1 MKVLEKLTIASLRE
15 NKRRTL
21 VTILGVMLSSALM
34 LAVVG
39 MVTSIQKMMIDFTI
53 ADVGDY
59 HDMYQEVPVED
70 LKYIEANAHVEKYFY
85 STPLTE
91 KELGDDFETYETYQ
105 NAPYSKSQYQS
116 SEVSVSDITNSK
128 AKDAKYNI
136 YVRYDQPRDY
146 KAIRSNILDALES
159 NGAGYIHV
167 RTNSELLRYEGVMG
181 DSALSALYHMAAIV
195 IGIIV
200 VTSIFVIRNSFS
212 ISATER
218 SRQFG
223 MLSSI
228 GATPRQIRQNVLFEG
243 LIIAALGIPL
253 GIILGIIA
261 VLALVAV
268 MNFLLADMIIA
279 RVTFSMPLWVFP
291 LTVGLSVVTVLL
303 SSLMP
308 AIRTGRLSPIEAI
321 RGNNDT
327 KVKAKKLRTPGFI
340 RGLWGV
346 GGVIAYKNL
355 KRSRKKYRTTVISI
369 VLSVAT
375 FVGLSSFIGY
385 GEKAAGVMYG
395 NSDIDLVIAGA
406 SAEFYH
412 ELADKYSI
420 KDYVYYQRTNA
431 ADINLYLMDQASFEE
446 FVKSTGVNVKDYNK
460 VAIFN
465 DLAMV
470 SDGPGQYHV
479 ERTYPDAHD
488 GDELETELLIGTDEV
503 TYSSTGT
510 HITHFDAADN
520 PKTLKV
526 PITKFTDQK
535 PLGFESYYGPVAFAS
550 EDYYLRDQLTVD
562 VDTYQF
568 FAAHLD
574 DVKPIIAYLDEVE
587 ASGKYKMLFYDDV
600 KESTAQSRRIYL
612 LISIFLYGFV
622 AVVTLIGVT
631 NIFNT
636 ITTNIALRAKEF
648 AMLRSVGM
656 TDREFKRM
664 VRLESLMYVSK
675 ALIIGLPIGILLS
688 YGIYKS
694 VAEAMDFGYIFPWLA
709 ILISIVAVGILISI
723 IMRYSVKQVERQNII
738 ETIRS
743 ENI

>member
-21 VTILGVMLSSALM
+21 VTVLGVMLSTALI

-39 MVTSIQKMMIDFTI
+39 MVTSIQKMMIDVTI
-53 ADVGDY
+53 ADMGDY
-59 HDMYQEVPVED
+59 HDMYQEVSTED
-70 LKYIEANAHVEKYFY
+70 LKYIEENAHVEKYFY

-91 KELGDDFETYETYQ
+91 NELGDDFETYELYP
-105 NAPYSKSQYQS
+105 NYPYSKSRYQAL
-116 SEVSVSDITNSK
+116 EVLPAD
-128 AKDAKYNI
+128 AKGKYNI
-136 YVRYDQPRDY
+136 YVRYDNPKEY
-146 KAIRSNILDALES
+146 ETIRNNIIATLETKS
-159 NGAGYIHV
+159 SGHVNV
-167 RTNSELLRYEGVMG
+167 RTNNELLRYEGVMG
-181 DSALSALYHMAAIV
+181 NSALSALYHMAAIV

-218 SRQFG
+218 ARQFG

-243 LIIAALGIPL
+243 LVIALLGIPL
-253 GIILGIIA
+253 GILLGVLA
-261 VLALVAV
+261 VLILVAI
-268 MNFLLADMIIA
+268 MNLLLADMMVTH
-279 RVTFSMPLWVFP
+279 VTFSMPLWVFP
-291 LTVGLSVVTVLL
+291 LTIGLSIITVLL
-303 SSLMP
+303 SSLIP
-308 AIRTGRLSPIEAI
+308 AIRTGKLSPIEAI
-321 RGNNDT
+321 RGNNET
-327 KVKAKKLRTPGFI
+327 KIKAKKLRTPGFI
-340 RGLWGV
+340 RSFWGI

-385 GEKAAGVMYG
+385 GEKAAGVVYG
-395 NSDIDLVIAGA
+395 NSDIDLAITGA
-406 SAEFYH
+406 SPDFYH
-412 ELADKYSI
+412 ELTEKFNI
-420 KDYVYYQRTNA
+420 QDYVYYERTNA
-431 ADINLYLMDQASFEE
+431 HDINLVLMSQEAFEE
-446 FVKSTGVNVKDYNK
+446 FAKSVGVEVKDYNK
-460 VAIFN
+460 VVILN
-465 DLAMV
+465 DYSMYQ
-470 SDGPGQYHV
+470 DGPGQYRVGRAH
-479 ERTYPDAHD
+479 PDWWD
-488 GDELETELLIGTDEV
+488 GDEIEVELSNAVDEV

-510 HITHFDAADN
+510 HVTHFETDN
-520 PKTLKV
+520 DPQTIRIS
-526 PITKFTDQK
+526 ITKLIDQK
-535 PLGFESYYGPVAFAS
+535 PIGFESYYGPIALAS
-550 EDYYLRDQLTVD
+550 ENYYLRDQLAID
-562 VDTYQF
+562 ADTYQF
-568 FAAHLD
+568 FASHLD
-574 DVKPIIAYLDEVE
+574 DVKPITEYLDEVE
-587 ASGKYKMLFYDDV
+587 ASGEFDHLFYDDI
-600 KESTAQSRRIYL
+600 KEMTAQSRRIYL

-664 VRLESLMYVSK
+664 VRLESFMYVSK
-675 ALIIGLPIGILLS
+675 ALLIGLPIGLLLS

-694 VAEAMDFGYIFPWLA
+694 LAMAMDFGYIFPWMA
-709 ILISIVAVGILISI
+709 VIISIAAVGILISV
-723 IMRYSVKQVERQNII
+723 IMRYSVKQVEKQNII

>member
-21 VTILGVMLSSALM
+21 VTVLGVMLSSALI

-53 ADVGDY
+53 ADMGDY
-59 HDMYQEVPVED
+59 HDMYQEVPAAD
-70 LKYIEANAHVEKYFY
+70 LKYIEENAHIEKYFY
-85 STPLTE
+85 TTPLTE
-91 KELGDDFETYETYQ
+91 KELGDEFETYAVYQ
-105 NAPYSKSQYQS
+105 NAPYRKNHYQL
-116 SEVSVSDITNSK
+116 SEVSATDVD
-128 AKDAKYNI
+128 KDAKYDV
-136 YVRYDQPRDY
+136 YVRYDQPHDY
-146 KAIRSNILDALES
+146 EAIRSNILEALEL
-159 NGAGYIHV
+159 NGTSDINV

-181 DSALSALYHMAAIV
+181 DSTLSALYHMAAIV
-195 IGIIV
+195 IGIII
-200 VTSIFVIRNSFS
+200 VTSVFVIRNSFS

-218 SRQFG
+218 ARQFG

-253 GIILGIIA
+253 GIILGVIA
-261 VLALVAV
+261 VLVLVAV
-268 MNFLLADMIIA
+268 MNLLLSDMIVASI
-279 RVTFSMPLWVFP
+279 TFSMPFWVFP
-291 LTVGLSVVTVLL
+291 FAIGLSVVTVVL
-303 SSLMP
+303 SSLLP
-308 AIRTGRLSPIEAI
+308 AIRAGKLSPIEAI

-327 KVKAKKLRTPGFI
+327 KIKAKKLRTPGFI

-385 GEKAAGVMYG
+385 GEKAAGVVYG
-395 NSDIDLVIAGA
+395 NSDIDLAIAGA
-406 SAEFYH
+406 SPEFYR
-412 ELADKYSI
+412 ELAEKFDI
-420 KDYVYYQRTNA
+420 DDFVYYQRTNA
-431 ADINLYLMDQASFEE
+431 LDLNLTLMSREAFEQ
-446 FVKSTGVNVKDYNK
+446 FAKSAGVSVKDYNK
-460 VAIFN
+460 VAVLNDFN
-465 DLAMV
+465 MV
-470 SDGPGQYHV
+470 QDGPGQYRV
-479 ERTYPDAHD
+479 ERAHPDLRD
-488 GDELETELLIGTDEV
+488 GDELETELANAVDTV

-510 HITHFDAADN
+510 HIDHFEPDAG
-520 PKTLKV
+520 PQTIKI
-526 PITKFTDQK
+526 PITKLTDDK
-535 PLGFESYYGPVAFAS
+535 PLGFESYYGPLTFAS
-550 EDYYLRDQLTVD
+550 EDYYLRDQLTID
-562 VDTYQF
+562 ADTYRF

-574 DVKPIIAYLDEVE
+574 DVKPIIEYLDEVE
-587 ASGKYKMLFYDDV
+587 ASGEFEQLFYDDV
-600 KESTAQSRRIYL
+600 KETAAQSRRIYL

-648 AMLRSVGM
+648 AMLRSIGM

-675 ALIIGLPIGILLS
+675 ALIIGLPIGLLLS

-694 VAEAMDFGYIFPWLA
+694 LAEAMDFGYMFPWTA
-709 ILISIVAVGILISI
+709 VIISVVAVGILISI
-723 IMRYSVKQVERQNII
+723 IMRYSVKQVEKQNII

-743 ENI
+743 ENV